1 LSGPPDLVAAA
12 FHWLE
17 YLGLLGGIGSLVVRR
32 LGRMR
37 PRIGWAE
44 PPMHVA
50 FAAGLAGGLGLLIAE
65 PAWPV
70 AARVLAEGLAL
81 FLCVRG
87 LRWVAVPAVFAAA
100 VLPPAGH
107 AAGVIPAAGAEFA
120 DALHVLSAGMWAG
133 GILALA
139 SLQPPGGWRAA
150 DSSRAVLRH
159 RSPAF

>member
-1 LSGPPDLVAAA
+1 
-12 FHWLE
+12 
-17 YLGLLGGIGSLVVRR
+17 
-32 LGRMR
+32 
-37 PRIGWAE
+37 
-44 PPMHVA
+44 MHVA
-50 FAAGLAGGLGLLIAE
+50 FGAALAGGLGLLIAE

-120 DALHVLSAGMWAG
+120 DALHVLSAARRLARG
-133 GILALA
+133 GGSGAPRALRTYGA
-139 SLQPPGGWRAA
+139 HRIRRHGA
-150 DSSRAVLRH
+150 DGSIACD
-159 RSPAF
+159 